1 MPDTEPNSS
10 SNTEVEAG
18 GKKKKFAKI
27 EREWKLETEETE
39 ISHKEKE
46 KGPKGR
52 RRVRT
57 RETKRYY
64 KRDTPSCVIL

>member
-1 MPDTEPNSS
+1 MPDLKPSKSS
-10 SNTEVEAG
+10 DTKVEA

-27 EREWKLETEETE
+27 EREWKLESEETE
-39 ISHKEKE
+39 ISHTEKE

-64 KRDTPSCVIL
+64 KRDTPNCVIL